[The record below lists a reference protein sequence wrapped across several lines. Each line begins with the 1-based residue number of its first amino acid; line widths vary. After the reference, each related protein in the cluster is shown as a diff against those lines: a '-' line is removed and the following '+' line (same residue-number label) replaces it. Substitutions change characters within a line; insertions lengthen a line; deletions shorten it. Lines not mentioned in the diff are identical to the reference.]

1 MQRHQKIILILA
13 VLLLITWIVAAG
25 IFVLNTQNML
35 SAGFSITQPA
45 EPNVEELV
53 EIIKTPDAGE
63 TPVNPLP
70 AQCVQTA
77 QVVFLGDARVNER
90 GEIEMILDGQTYRI
104 DLAGARLSTSEA
116 IQGDL
121 KETLAELVD
130 GKPVILAQE
139 PGRLNDAGR
148 LTGFLFSGET
158 FVNAELI
165 RRGFASVELDSPGQA
180 CAGFFQRTELEA
192 RDKKVGMWQPA
203 RVATSTFVP
212 MVTLDPAQMP
222 NCDCSKDY
230 VCSDFSTQAEAQS
243 CYNAC
248 NDYDSKL
255 DLDRNGIACED
266 LP

>member
-1 MQRHQKIILILA
+1 MLA

-25 IFVLNTQNML
+25 IFVINTQNML

-45 EPNVEELV
+45 DPNIEELV
-53 EIIKTPDAGE
+53 ETIKTPDAGE

-70 AQCVQTA
+70 AQCAQTA
-77 QVVFLGDARVNER
+77 QVVFQGDARVNER
-90 GEIEMILDGQTYRI
+90 GEIEMILDGLTYRI
-104 DLAGARLSTSEA
+104 DLAGLRLSTSETL
-116 IQGDL
+116 QKDL
-121 KETLAELVD
+121 EKTLTELVD
-130 GKPVILAQE
+130 GRPMILAQE
-139 PGRLNDAGR
+139 TGEPNDAGR
-148 LTGFLFSGET
+148 LTGFLFSGEA

-165 RRGFASVELDSPGQA
+165 RRGLASAEFESSGQA

-192 RDKKVGMWQPA
+192 RDKKIGMWQPI

-222 NCDCSKDY
+222 DCDCSKDY
-230 VCSDFSTQAEAQS
+230 ECRDFSTQVEAQS

-255 DLDRNGIACED
+255 DPDRDGVACED